1 LKKKEHFESIQWEK
15 RAFPKIGLAL
25 GSGSARGWAHIGV
38 IQALEES
45 GINVDYVAGT
55 SIGALVGAAY
65 AAGNID
71 VLRDI
76 ALQLNWKQILYFF
89 DIVFPKSG
97 LIDGKKIADFIR
109 NNIQERNIEE
119 LSLPF
124 RAVST
129 DLATGCEVVIHEG
142 DIVDAIRVSI
152 SIPGIFTPVTRNGLY
167 LVDGGLVNPVPVST
181 VREMGADFVIAV
193 DLNHDIIGKKGYTR
207 ALDSDFDSGAVV
219 TEFGTRQGSIEK
231 NSLLEALEKKIKTL
245 DLPVLTQINQWRTRD
260 PIPSIFDVLISSICI
275 MEAQITNTK
284 LKTDPPDLLIQP
296 DLGHIK
302 LLEFNRAEEA
312 IAEGYT
318 KTKDQ
323 IYPLIEKG
331 GQLAHP

>member
-1 LKKKEHFESIQWEK
+1 LNLFKRKK
-15 RAFPKIGLAL
+15 RAFRKIGLAL

-38 IQALEES
+38 IQAIEEA

-65 AAGNID
+65 AAGNIG

-109 NNIQERNIEE
+109 NHIQGKNIEE

-124 RAVST
+124 CAVST
-129 DLATGCEVVIHEG
+129 DMVKGCEVVIHEG
-142 DIVDAIRVSI
+142 DIVEAIRASI
-152 SIPGIFTPVTRNGLY
+152 SIPGIFTPLMKNELV
-167 LVDGGLVNPVPVST
+167 LVDGGLVNPVPVS
-181 VREMGADFVIAV
+181 VAREMGADFVIAV

-207 ALDSDFDSGAVV
+207 TNNSDSGAVIPDS
-219 TEFGTRQGSIEK
+219 GTVQGFIEK
-231 NSLLEALEKKIKTL
+231 NKFLEALNKRIKTL
-245 DLPVLTQINQWRTRD
+245 DLSILTQINQWKVKD
-260 PIPSIFDVLISSICI
+260 PLPNIFEVLLSSVTI
-275 MEAQITNTK
+275 METQITNTR

-302 LLEFNRAEEA
+302 LLEFNRADEA
-312 IAEGYT
+312 IAEGYR
-318 KTKDQ
+318 KAKEQ
-323 IYPLIEKG
+323 INPLVEEG
-331 GQLAHP
+331 GQLAHS

>member
-1 LKKKEHFESIQWEK
+1 LNLFNRKK

-25 GSGSARGWAHIGV
+25 GSGSAKGWAHIGV
-38 IQALEES
+38 IQALKET
-45 GINVDYVAGT
+45 GISADFIAGT

-65 AAGNID
+65 AAGKID
-71 VLRDI
+71 ILRDI

-89 DIVFPKSG
+89 DVVFPKSG

-109 NNIQERNIEE
+109 NHVQESNIEE
-119 LSLPF
+119 LPLPF
-124 RAVST
+124 CAVST
-129 DLATGCEVVIHEG
+129 NLATGCEVAIHEG
-142 DIVDAIRVSI
+142 DIIEAIRASI
-152 SIPGIFTPVTRNGLY
+152 SVPGIFTPVTRNGLY

-181 VREMGADFVIAV
+181 VRKMGADFVIAV

-207 ALDSDFDSGAVV
+207 TNNLDSGAIVPDS
-219 TEFGTRQGSIEK
+219 GTVQGSIKK
-231 NSLLEALEKKIKTL
+231 NKFLEVLNKRIKTL
-245 DLPVLTQINQWRTRD
+245 DLPILTQINQWRTRD
-260 PIPSIFDVLISSICI
+260 SIPNIFEVLISSTII
-275 MEAQITNTK
+275 MEEQITTAN

-318 KTKDQ
+318 KAKDK
-323 IYPLIEKG
+323 INSLIDKG
-331 GQLAHP
+331 EQLAHP